1 MFFKKGIVYYK
12 LCLDIKVINK
22 RGIKF
27 LEDLLKEYGFWILI
41 IDDWKE
47 EFWDMI
53 KYFVLMRRKLFLGFL
68 FIVFV
73 GVDLWNSSVNII

>member
-1 MFFKKGIVYYK
+1 MIVYYK
-12 LCLDIKVINK
+12 LCLDIKVIDK